1 MTAAP
6 LRLPLQALQR
16 AAAQVAQAPLQL
28 AIWSLGWTF
37 VLQRL
42 SWLHLPPLL
51 QFAVQLIGL
60 TVAVSGLLALSER
73 RLDPRQFAWREFLA
87 PLKWAPL
94 PLLLLPLLMGSLIAL
109 AGLVFVLPGL
119 VLLLFWSFS
128 VPLLVDQGGEAWE
141 VMATSTVLVRRH
153 WRRLLPSL
161 LLLWGLSLLAALLSW
176 WLLGLWLP
184 LAAVLLQGLYRS
196 AQG

>member
-16 AAAQVAQAPLQL
+16 AVAQVAQAPLQL
-28 AIWSLGWTF
+28 ASWSLGWTF
-37 VLQRL
+37 ALQL
-42 SWLHLPPLL
+42 ASWLPLPLL
-51 QFAVQLIGL
+51 LQVAVQLIGL
-60 TVAVSGLLALSER
+60 TVAVAGLLALSER
-73 RLDPRQFAWREFLA
+73 SLDPWQFSWRGFLT
-87 PLKWAPL
+87 PLKRAPL

-109 AGLVFVLPGL
+109 AGLAFVLPGL
-119 VLLLFWSFS
+119 MLLLFWSFS
-128 VPLLVDQGGEAWE
+128 LPLLVDQGGEAWE
-141 VMATSTVLVRRH
+141 VMASSTVLIRRH

-161 LLLWGLSLLAALLSW
+161 LLLWGLTLLAALLSW